1 MIVQGKVQHSSHIIA
16 TVLALPG
23 AWVSV
28 CQEVMSKCT
37 ETSGKIGPAMS
48 KKKIGDNIFAFD
60 SPEMK
65 TQASR
70 SMTVGMKT
78 SDGEKV
84 EKKLSSLHPD
94 LQEYISKETMVL
106 PSMVQKAFDI
116 TWSRRTNNFPSIIT
130 KPKPQTKKEV
140 LQAIKNLKS
149 PVAYFCT
156 LGICNAKEAKLRIVE
171 YAKATDKMLMPDSNN

>member
-1 MIVQGKVQHSSHIIA
+1 
-16 TVLALPG
+16 
-23 AWVSV
+23 
-28 CQEVMSKCT
+28 MSKCT
-37 ETSGKIGPAMS
+37 ETSGKKGPAMS

-60 SPEMK
+60 SPELK
-65 TQASR
+65 THASR
-70 SMTVGMKT
+70 STTVGMKT
-78 SDGEKV
+78 SDGEKA

-106 PSMVQKAFDI
+106 SSMVHEAFE
-116 TWSRRTNNFPSIIT
+116 STNKFPSIIM

-149 PVAYFCT
+149 PVAYFRT
-156 LGICNAKEAKLRIVE
+156 LGICNAEEGKLRIVE

>member
-1 MIVQGKVQHSSHIIA
+1 
-16 TVLALPG
+16 
-23 AWVSV
+23 
-28 CQEVMSKCT
+28 
-37 ETSGKIGPAMS
+37 
-48 KKKIGDNIFAFD
+48 
-60 SPEMK
+60 MK
-65 TQASR
+65 THASR
-70 SMTVGMKT
+70 STTVGMKT

-106 PSMVQKAFDI
+106 SSMVHKAFESTDK
-116 TWSRRTNNFPSIIT
+116 FPSIIM
-130 KPKPQTKKEV
+130 KSKPQTKNEV

>member
-1 MIVQGKVQHSSHIIA
+1 
-16 TVLALPG
+16 
-23 AWVSV
+23 
-28 CQEVMSKCT
+28 MSKCT
-37 ETSGKIGPAMS
+37 ETSGKKGPAMS

-65 TQASR
+65 THASR
-70 SMTVGMKT
+70 STTVGMKT

-106 PSMVQKAFDI
+106 SSMVHKAFESTDK
-116 TWSRRTNNFPSIIT
+116 FPSIIM
-130 KPKPQTKKEV
+130 KSKPQTKNEV